1 MAASLPP
8 VPVPIVPSEK
18 ISLPSD
24 STSTSSS
31 TGALSYFTSNAIV
44 QRLSDTLT
52 SLSERREALGL
63 SNPGSV
69 EKLSREVDY
78 DVFLTNQSFS
88 GLRAEIAKSFSMSP
102 MFQVSHSLAMGSQA
116 LSPYNFAAMYGSPR
130 IFCQGSIDNEFALS
144 GRFNYR
150 WASGL
155 VTKSSA
161 QIAPGS
167 QSMFSLE
174 QDYVGADF
182 TAAAKAMNPSIL
194 EGGLTGIFV
203 ADYLQSITPRLALGL
218 NAVWQRAAMNQGPD
232 TMVSYAAKYKG
243 DDWIG
248 TAQLAPVAGSLRVSY
263 WRRLA
268 DKVEA
273 GVALDLAAAPG
284 MALGPGMMT
293 PPRREG
299 TATVGA
305 KYDFRASTF
314 RAQVDSTGKV
324 SCLLDKRIAP
334 AVQVTFS
341 GEIDHVK
348 STSKLGLAVQIENA
362 PEELIE
368 QQERGIGSNELPP
381 PF

>member
-1 MAASLPP
+1 
-8 VPVPIVPSEK
+8 
-18 ISLPSD
+18 
-24 STSTSSS
+24 
-31 TGALSYFTSNAIV
+31 
-44 QRLSDTLT
+44 
-52 SLSERREALGL
+52 
-63 SNPGSV
+63 
-69 EKLSREVDY
+69 
-78 DVFLTNQSFS
+78 
-88 GLRAEIAKSFSMSP
+88 
-102 MFQVSHSLAMGSQA
+102 
-116 LSPYNFAAMYGSPR
+116 
-130 IFCQGSIDNEFALS
+130 
-144 GRFNYR
+144 
-150 WASGL
+150 
-155 VTKSSA
+155 
-161 QIAPGS
+161 
-167 QSMFSLE
+167 MFSIE
-174 QDYVGADF
+174 QDYQGADF

-248 TAQLAPVAGSLRVSY
+248 TAQLAAQAGSLRLSY

-348 STSKLGLAVQIENA
+348 VCSPYFLARTRVA
-362 PEELIE
+362 L
-368 QQERGIGSNELPP
+368 
-381 PF
+381 

>member
-1 MAASLPP
+1 
-8 VPVPIVPSEK
+8 
-18 ISLPSD
+18 
-24 STSTSSS
+24 
-31 TGALSYFTSNAIV
+31 
-44 QRLSDTLT
+44 
-52 SLSERREALGL
+52 
-63 SNPGSV
+63 
-69 EKLSREVDY
+69 
-78 DVFLTNQSFS
+78 
-88 GLRAEIAKSFSMSP
+88 
-102 MFQVSHSLAMGSQA
+102 
-116 LSPYNFAAMYGSPR
+116 
-130 IFCQGSIDNEFALS
+130 
-144 GRFNYR
+144 
-150 WASGL
+150 
-155 VTKSSA
+155 
-161 QIAPGS
+161 
-167 QSMFSLE
+167 MFSLE

-348 STSKLGLAVQIENA
+348 VCLSPLSLFSSIVPLRLQDTDEDVRRVPPNSASPSKSKTHPKNSSSSKNAVSA
-362 PEELIE
+362 PTTC
-368 QQERGIGSNELPP
+368 LPHSKRYLN
-381 PF
+381 

>member
-1 MAASLPP
+1 MATFSP
-8 VPVPIVPSEK
+8 EK
-18 ISLPSD
+18 SSD
-24 STSTSSS
+24 V
-31 TGALSYFTSNAIV
+31 LSYFTSNAIV
-44 QRLSDTLT
+44 QRLSDAFT
-52 SLSERREALGL
+52 SFQERREALGL
-63 SNPGSV
+63 SNPGTV
-69 EKLSREVDY
+69 DNISREVDR
-78 DVFLTNQSFS
+78 DVFLNNQAFS

-102 MFQVSHSLAMGSQA
+102 MFQVSHSLSMGSQT

-130 IFCQGSIDNEFALS
+130 VFCQGSIDNDFALS
-144 GRFNYR
+144 GRFNWR

-155 VTKSSA
+155 VTKTSA
-161 QIAPGS
+161 QIAPGQ
-167 QSMFSLE
+167 QSMFSIE
-174 QDYVGADF
+174 QDYQGADF
-182 TAAAKAMNPSIL
+182 TASAKAMNPSIL
-194 EGGLTGIFV
+194 EGGVTGIFV
-203 ADYLQSITPRLALGL
+203 GDYLQSITPRLALGL
-218 NAVWQRAAMNQGPD
+218 NAVWQRAAMNQGPE
-232 TMVSYAAKYKG
+232 TMISYVGRYKG

-248 TAQLAPVAGSLRVSY
+248 TAQLATLGSLRLSY

-268 DKVEA
+268 EKVEA

-299 TATVGA
+299 TATIGA
-305 KYDFRASTF
+305 KYDFRASSF
-314 RAQVDSTGKV
+314 RAQVDSQGKV

-368 QQERGIGSNELPP
+368 QQERGIGSNEPAP